1 MNELRSEKINE
12 CTEPLWKTTPI
23 KIDNLYIKLYTE
35 EQWNVTEAHQT
46 MRVASETIKRVCIQW
61 VVKARCTM
69 IPFRVCRSDGW
80 RNRVS
85 DRPVCHH
92 LIRNRSKKKE
102 MLDCI
107 FSHSHSNPLAGHR
120 SSYMSSI
127 LIQSILSSGNDVTRY
142 GIGAINVRF
151 VASSAHAFSVVA
163 DCVFLAV
170 YGLSHI
176 SCESQ
181 MFPCA
186 ATPSLGGEGEL

>member
-1 MNELRSEKINE
+1 MDELRSEKINE

-127 LIQSILSSGNDVTRY
+127 LIQSIIDYHRGTTWPATVSEQLTFDSLRLRLMLSV
-142 GIGAINVRF
+142 
-151 VASSAHAFSVVA
+151 
-163 DCVFLAV
+163 L
-170 YGLSHI
+170 L
-176 SCESQ
+176 
-181 MFPCA
+181 PA
-186 ATPSLGGEGEL
+186 ACSWQFTGSRIFRENLKCFRALQLLP

>member
-1 MNELRSEKINE
+1 
-12 CTEPLWKTTPI
+12 
-23 KIDNLYIKLYTE
+23 
-35 EQWNVTEAHQT
+35 
-46 MRVASETIKRVCIQW
+46 
-61 VVKARCTM
+61 
-69 IPFRVCRSDGW
+69 
-80 RNRVS
+80 
-85 DRPVCHH
+85 
-92 LIRNRSKKKE
+92 

-127 LIQSILSSGNDVTRY
+127 LIKSILSSGNDVTRY

-151 VASSAHAFSVVA
+151 VASLAHAFSVVA
-163 DCVFLAV
+163 GCVFLAV

-186 ATPSLGGEGEL
+186 ATPSLGGGGGENFNYVTAISRVTTERSGFSPKQFPSRRVPRFRDRGTNHNDA